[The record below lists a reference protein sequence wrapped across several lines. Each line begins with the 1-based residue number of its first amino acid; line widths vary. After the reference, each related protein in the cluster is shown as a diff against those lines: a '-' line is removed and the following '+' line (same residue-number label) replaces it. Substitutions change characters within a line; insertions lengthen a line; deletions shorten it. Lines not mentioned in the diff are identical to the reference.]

1 VIDFI
6 AFALQQN
13 KPTLTDSITYNFL
26 KDFSLP
32 LLAIIWAVYTY
43 YRQTNRKLFIRQ
55 VGDQYSDRIESA
67 PDARTSYS
75 VEVAITN
82 DSAQAAIVIA
92 YYDIEVPWNEPN
104 LDPLMDP
111 RSTDPPKEFYTIHC
125 FNMQVS
131 REDVLNHRRFQNGK
145 LMPGDTFRGYF
156 LAKGD
161 NPIPDDLR
169 RDSNQRWIEAKFV
182 IQDTKG
188 REYRSPIYLHF

>member
-1 VIDFI
+1 MIDFV

-13 KPTLTDSITYNFL
+13 KPTLTDSLAYNLL

-43 YRQTNRKLFIRQ
+43 HRQTNRKLSIRQ
-55 VGDQYSDRIESA
+55 VGHQYSDRIESA
-67 PDARTSYS
+67 PGARTSYS

-82 DSAQAAIVIA
+82 DSAQAAIVVA
-92 YYDIEVPWNEPN
+92 YYDIELPWNEPN
-104 LDPLMDP
+104 LDPLMDT
-111 RSTDPPKEFYTIHC
+111 RSTDPPMEFYTIHSI
-125 FNMQVS
+125 NMQVS
-131 REDVLNHRRFQNGK
+131 REEVLNHRRFQNGK

-156 LAKGD
+156 LAKRD
-161 NPIPDDLR
+161 NPIPDDLK
-169 RDSNQRWIEAKFV
+169 RDSNQRRIEARFV